1 MKKPIKILFIIDS
14 LRRGGG
20 TQKVLVQLLVGLKQ
34 RGYLPTVVSLTKG
47 DHILIRDLKK
57 KGMEIIDYNRLS
69 LILFGVV
76 KIFLLILR
84 EKFEIIQSFLFYSNV
99 IGRILGRLAQ
109 APVIVSSVRG
119 FQVEGL
125 KMKGWQIWLENLT
138 NRLSDKVTIN
148 TKLAKEFCINELAII
163 PEKLEVIY
171 NGIELPPS
179 SEKPDIFKQREKF
192 GIGKDKIILGTV
204 GRLTVEKG
212 HTYLLNALK
221 IALKSDPRLYLLIVG
236 EGKLMKNLVH
246 QAREL
251 EIKQNLKFTGYQE
264 DMRPIYELIDVFV
277 LPSLSEGMPNAVME
291 AMAWGKPIVASAVG
305 GVLELI
311 EHQVTGILIP
321 PGDPEKLAEAL
332 TKIARN
338 IEWANQ
344 IGQNARFSVI
354 RKYNLDIMVDSYS
367 NLYDQLLGQIYSL
380 YH

>member
-1 MKKPIKILFIIDS
+1 
-14 LRRGGG
+14 
-20 TQKVLVQLLVGLKQ
+20 
-34 RGYLPTVVSLTKG
+34 
-47 DHILIRDLKK
+47 
-57 KGMEIIDYNRLS
+57 
-69 LILFGVV
+69 
-76 KIFLLILR
+76 
-84 EKFEIIQSFLFYSNV
+84 
-99 IGRILGRLAQ
+99 
-109 APVIVSSVRG
+109 
-119 FQVEGL
+119 
-125 KMKGWQIWLENLT
+125 
-138 NRLSDKVTIN
+138 
-148 TKLAKEFCINELAII
+148 
-163 PEKLEVIY
+163 
-171 NGIELPPS
+171 
-179 SEKPDIFKQREKF
+179 
-192 GIGKDKIILGTV
+192 
-204 GRLTVEKG
+204 
-212 HTYLLNALK
+212 LK

-264 DMRPIYELIDVFV
+264 DMRPIYELIDIFV

-332 TKIARN
+332 TKISRN

-344 IGQNARFSVI
+344 IGQNARLSVI
-354 RKYNLDIMVDSYS
+354 KKYNLDVMVDSYS